1 MFFRFAKFLTV
12 AAAGAVLPFSAHA
25 ADAPALLKL
34 GQEFCFKCHSA
45 EKQKG
50 DFNFEPYAAKPDV
63 LHDRKVWEKVAEA
76 LESRDMPPEGKPQPT
91 DEQRAAIIQWVDA
104 QLDQGAAAQRNPGRV
119 TIRRLNN
126 DEYRNTIRDL
136 LGVDFSAEDFPQDE
150 TAYGFNTIAEAL
162 TLPPLLMEK
171 YLTAAEDIADRAF
184 GTQPKQNVRRYAGAK
199 FKSSS
204 PEWVN
209 PQNDGGMGFYREGE
223 ATGELEFR
231 SDGDYTLRILAYG
244 EQAGE
249 EPPKLSVKL
258 DGRELAVLHVKASG
272 RPAPYDLRVS
282 EKAGTHRLSLAY
294 LNNYNGQNNPNPKL
308 RGDRNVFVTAAEID
322 GPLVGGTD
330 LRVARI
336 EAADFKT
343 DGLNATVNDGAL
355 TLFSSP
361 AEAVGAFTVP
371 AKAEYILRVPTW
383 GDQAGG
389 ELPKLRLTVDGAE
402 LGVFEINAK
411 EGEPQQIVEKKIT
424 LDGGSHIV
432 GVAFLNDFFDPVT
445 KADRNAF
452 VAPVEIFTIR
462 TAEQNAPESFRR
474 FFTKMPQPGEESRIA
489 RELLTTFA
497 SRAFRRPATEQEVA
511 RLGQMVDKSLAD
523 KATFTEACS
532 VAVQAV
538 LCSPTFLFRWELDPL
553 VGAGDIRELTDHE
566 VAARLSYFLW
576 SSLPDAELTALADKG
591 QLLKDGNVVKQA
603 ARMIKDWRTYAF
615 VRNFSSQWLQLR
627 AIDEIEIDRGKFPRF
642 NDQLREAMKDE
653 SELFFGALIHE
664 DRSIFE
670 LIESDFTFVNQ
681 KLAELYDLPAVE
693 GEKLQRVQ
701 LPAGSPRG
709 GVLGQAAVLLATSM
723 PTRTS
728 PVVRGKW
735 VLEQILGTPPPPPPA
750 NVPPL
755 EETKVDKNAS
765 LRVRLEQHRANPDC
779 AVCHAKIDP
788 VGFALENFDAIGAWR
803 TQEGTNPVDASGTLP
818 NGSKVNGVA
827 DLRKYVKSEKFA
839 RNFVQ
844 KLMTY
849 ALGRGLER
857 YDKPSVDAVLAQTT
871 AGGNKMSALLNAIIT
886 SDPFLKRKRVTAAQ

>member
-1 MFFRFAKFLTV
+1 MV
-12 AAAGAVLPFSAHA
+12 AAVGAALPLPAQA
-25 ADAPALLKL
+25 VDAPMLQKF
-34 GQEFCFKCHSA
+34 GQDFCFNCHGA

-50 DFNFEPYAAKPDV
+50 DFNFEPYATKADV
-63 LHDRKVWEKVAEA
+63 LHDRKAWEKIAEA
-76 LESRDMPPEGKPQPT
+76 LESREMPPEDKPQPT
-91 DEQRAAIIQWVDA
+91 EEQRAAIIQWVDA
-104 QLDQGAAAQRNPGRV
+104 QLDQGAAAQRNPGQV

-126 DEYRNTIRDL
+126 DDYRNTIRDL
-136 LGVDFSAEDFPQDE
+136 LHVDFSTEDFPQDE
-150 TAYGFNTIAEAL
+150 TAYGFTTIADAL

-171 YLTAAEDIADRAF
+171 YLAAADQIVSRAF
-184 GTQPKQNVRRYAGAK
+184 GTQPKQNVRRVAGAK
-199 FKSSS
+199 FKSSV

-209 PQNDGGMGFYREGE
+209 PQSDGAMGFYREGE
-223 ATGELEFR
+223 ASSDVEFP
-231 SDGDYTLRILAYG
+231 SDGDYTLRIFAHG

-258 DGRELAVLHVKASG
+258 DDRELAVLQVKARG
-272 RPAPYDLRVS
+272 KPAPYDLRVR
-282 EKAGTHRLSLAY
+282 EKAGTHKLTLAY
-294 LNNYNGQNNPNPKL
+294 LNNYNSQNDPNPKV
-308 RGDRNVFVTAAEID
+308 RGDRNVFLAAAEID
-322 GPLVGGTD
+322 GPLTGGTD

-336 EAADFKT
+336 EAAAFKI
-343 DGLNATVNDGAL
+343 DGINAALHEEAL

-361 AEAVGAFTVP
+361 AEAVGTFTVP

-383 GDQAGG
+383 ADHAGD
-389 ELPKLRLTVDGAE
+389 ELPKLRVALDGAE
-402 LGVFEINAK
+402 LGVFNITAK
-411 EGEPQQIVEKKIT
+411 EGEPPQTLEKKLT
-424 LDGGSHIV
+424 LDAGEHKVS
-432 GVAFLNDFFDPVT
+432 VAFLNDFFDPIT

-452 VAPVEIFTIR
+452 VAPVEVFTVR
-462 TAEQNAPESFRR
+462 TAEQNAPESHRR
-474 FFTKMPQPGEESRIA
+474 FFTRKPVHGEERRIA
-489 RELLTTFA
+489 RELLATFA
-497 SRAFRRPATEQEVA
+497 SRAFRRPATPQEIE
-511 RLGQMVDKSLAD
+511 RLGQLAD
-523 KATFTEACS
+523 KALAEKATFTEACG

-538 LCSPTFLFRWELDPL
+538 LCSPTFLFRWELDP
-553 VGAGDIRELTDHE
+553 VASEGDIRDLTDHE

-576 SSLPDAELTALADKG
+576 SSLPDSELTALADKG

-603 ARMIKDWRTYAF
+603 ARMLKDWRTYAF

-627 AIDEIEIDRGKFPRF
+627 ALDEIEIDRGKFPKF

-653 SELFFGALIHE
+653 SELFFGALVHE

-681 KLAELYDLPAVE
+681 KLAELYDLPAVQ
-693 GEKLQRVQ
+693 GDKLQRVL
-701 LPAGSPRG
+701 LPPGSPRG
-709 GVLGQAAVLLATSM
+709 GVLGKAAVLLATSM

-728 PVVRGKW
+728 PVIRGKW

-765 LRVRLEQHRANPDC
+765 LRLRLEQHRANPDC

-803 TQEGTNPVDASGTLP
+803 TQEGANPVDASGTLP
-818 NGSKVNGVA
+818 NGTKVNGVA

-844 KLMTY
+844 KIMTY

-857 YDKPSVDAVLAQTT
+857 TDKPAVDAVLAQTT
-871 AGGNKMSALLNAIIT
+871 AGGNKMSALLNAVIT
-886 SDPFLKRKRVTAAQ
+886 SDPFLKRKRTVAPQ